1 MQHKMA
7 LQVGVE
13 MREFGKGVLQKF
25 SKPIASYLF
34 RFAVRTY
41 GEVMLTVFELIC

>member
-25 SKPIASYLF
+25 SKPFASNLL

>member
-25 SKPIASYLF
+25 SKPIASNLF

-41 GEVMLTVFELIC
+41 GEVVLTVFELIC

>member
-13 MREFGKGVLQKF
+13 MWKFGEGVLQKF
-25 SKPIASYLF
+25 SKPFASNLL
-34 RFAVRTY
+34 RFAVRAY